1 MKTTRERK
9 PEKAKAAAGRAPSKW
24 QRMSRKQRREL
35 TRKIQA
41 DDVSLEVVH
50 PDAADRHRQ
59 RVPLPGSAIEAGF
72 GTTGAAIRV
81 RDR

>member
-9 PEKAKAAAGRAPSKW
+9 QEKAKAAAGGAPSKS

-41 DDVSLEVVH
+41 DDVRLEVVH
-50 PDAADRHRQ
+50 PDGRR
-59 RVPLPGSAIEAGF
+59 
-72 GTTGAAIRV
+72 
-81 RDR
+81 